1 MVVWPGLNGRH
12 NPGVGFMAV
21 LLNHTAVRALLLA
34 VILAFVAAMTAPVAR
49 GASAPGEPQVNS
61 HRPAF
66 STQHLILADEW
77 SWREFVRF
85 WGRQFGSMTGVLGTV
100 LLVGAGAVLLI
111 LYKGKG

>member
-1 MVVWPGLNGRH
+1 
-12 NPGVGFMAV
+12 MAV

-49 GASAPGEPQVNS
+49 GETANSRPQAAGSKETNS
-61 HRPAF
+61 SISPPAANCRLPA
-66 STQHLILADEW
+66 TVLLADEW
-77 SWREFVRF
+77 SWREFARF

-100 LLVGAGAVLLI
+100 LLVGAAAVLLI